1 MTQNDL
7 RRAWLPPGRAL
18 VVQLSSETALDMTSM
33 AGRVEHVI
41 AGQAE
46 HFHSLPTL
54 LAFFIRVLLEC
65 EKAGATAVTPA

>member
-1 MTQNDL
+1 MTQYDL
-7 RRAWLPPGRAL
+7 RRAWLPPERAF
-18 VVQLSSETALDMTSM
+18 VVQFSSETVLDVTYM

-41 AGQAE
+41 SGQAE

-65 EKAGATAVTPA
+65 EKAGETEVTPA